1 MAIRNWNKDVVIT
14 KAEGQQCYETKDLIV
29 RFVELLEDG
38 YTGLGLGSIID
49 IIDNQVPE
57 VEFDL
62 AEK

>member
-1 MAIRNWNKDVVIT
+1 MAIRNWNHDVVIT
-14 KAEGQQCYETKDLIV
+14 KAEGQQCYETKDLIA
-29 RFVELLEDG
+29 RFVELLDDG